1 MPEMKSSLRK
11 LLERVETW
19 PETAQDELVRAGL
32 EIEAEQSGPYR
43 ATALEL
49 QALDEALA
57 QERRG
62 EIASEQE
69 IEDAFAKFRR

>member
-1 MPEMKSSLRK
+1 MKSSLRK

-32 EIEAEQSGPYR
+32 EIEAEQSGRYR

-57 QERRG
+57 QVRRG

>member
-1 MPEMKSSLRK
+1 MKSSLRK

-32 EIEAEQSGPYR
+32 EIEAEQSGRYR
-43 ATALEL
+43 ATAHEL
-49 QALDEALA
+49 QAHDEALA
-57 QERRG
+57 QVRRG
-62 EIASEQE
+62 EIASQQE

>member
-1 MPEMKSSLRK
+1 
-11 LLERVETW
+11 
-19 PETAQDELVRAGL
+19 VRAGL
-32 EIEAEQSGPYR
+32 EIEAEQSGRYR

-57 QERRG
+57 QVRRG